1 MFLTF
6 NYTLRTLPDKVKL
19 CEIFEIIQYLFW
31 KIFLENIY
39 CKGEAEVQE
48 SFWKIFWVLY
58 KMFIKWT
65 NFVKQIYSKMFNER
79 FTCIYAWE
87 RTLVPL
93 AYSFINFLNVLL
105 NWTTLI
111 DTRIVFELSINIS
124 KQRHIIHFNE

>member
-6 NYTLRTLPDKVKL
+6 NYTLRSSLDKVKL
-19 CEIFEIIQYLFW
+19 CKIFQIIQYLFR
-31 KIFLENIY
+31 KFLEN
-39 CKGEAEVQE
+39 KWQSQAEVQE
-48 SFWKIFWVLY
+48 SFCQRKFLDDLLSFFKEY
-58 KMFIKWT
+58 SFL
-65 NFVKQIYSKMFNER
+65 KQIYSKMFNER